1 MQRIGQLVDHI
12 NKKHRRKRMGNTETY
27 TATVKGVKDIH
38 TEEDPVKYW
47 LSVEL
52 ENGTDRKLYVD
63 QNCRHIQKGQKV
75 IVTGYPIK
83 KPGSNNQT
91 CTKIEADG
99 EAPPQAIV
107 NATAR
112 SNGVKSVAN
121 TMDVWKEKY
130 RLTMSNL
137 IAASLS
143 SGKEVDFDAVD
154 KMVRKILDAQYDG
167 DEAPF

>member
-1 MQRIGQLVDHI
+1 
-12 NKKHRRKRMGNTETY
+12 MGNTETY

-52 ENGTDRKLYVD
+52 ENGTDRKLYVE

-75 IVTGYPIK
+75 TVTGYPIK

-99 EAPPQAIV
+99 EDLPK
-107 NATAR
+107 AT
-112 SNGVKSVAN
+112 SNYVASTTYVGGSPDGGKSAAMK
-121 TMDVWKEKY
+121 MDVWKEKY

>member
-75 IVTGYPIK
+75 TVTGYPIK

-91 CTKIEADG
+91 CTKIETDG

>member
-1 MQRIGQLVDHI
+1 
-12 NKKHRRKRMGNTETY
+12 MGNTETY

-75 IVTGYPIK
+75 TVTGYPIK

-91 CTKIEADG
+91 CPKIETDG